1 MRFAKKATLTL
12 AGLLLL
18 FALAFGIAA
27 CGAAEEE
34 EPDEVAATEDTMEAE
49 DESMAAEETMDE
61 TDESMTSED
70 TMDETDESM
79 AETTEDTTFEAVEDD
94 TGVYIAKPVVGE
106 IFITS
111 ASEINE
117 DNIFKARG
125 LSVWTDDPPNKDSIL
140 RLRGTDYPSWD
151 SDKRGTPTAPQ
162 RLMDDT
168 LVRFRADNPMP

>member
-111 ASEINE
+111 RFR
-117 DNIFKARG
+117 DQRG
-125 LSVWTDDPPNKDSIL
+125 QYLQGSRSVRVDGRPAQQGQHSQAAWYRLSVLGQRQARHAN
-140 RLRGTDYPSWD
+140 G
-151 SDKRGTPTAPQ
+151 APAPDG
-162 RLMDDT
+162 RHP
-168 LVRFRADNPMP
+168 RAIPC